1 MDYYDYLKKM
11 LFTLF
16 HQEDEQGEA
25 ALFVRGYNGLC
36 ISEKDMRL
44 LMDEHD
50 TDALFYH
57 TFTRQNI
64 SAPYEPFLD
73 AIYYYYHSYYES
85 ELSVEEFADQ
95 CGIYELQKEIFI
107 SYLTDHTAKRSEL
120 IIPSEVEY
128 EKKRFMHSIIN
139 CYRFLS
145 KQHHLILVFHELQYA
160 SLSTIHLLKEW
171 MDTFASQRVRLVL
184 FYDEAKL
191 PSAYCEQAFS
201 GMINTA
207 EEKNQMIDWENM
219 ASEERVESFAGFLP
233 EGAGFREYLNR
244 LRNLYHTLA
253 LEDLEYYIGVL
264 HDSLQ
269 EDKIEVERIL
279 MFEFYELAAQCYLLI
294 EDVNSAIFM
303 SEKLSDLYD
312 KKKDLRSDY
321 RYHYVCGTIQMIR
334 SNTENGIRYARRCQR
349 LAQQMND
356 ENAAFLAD
364 VLYEGVQFSGWRN
377 IFAVDFDRIRI
388 DKGMIEKL
396 RKNNFRNTLAHYLV
410 YGYDN
415 DADSIEQMA
424 EGNESQTYREAMH
437 IIIEID
443 NTELLLSLYTKYI
456 VLFSNKGYYK
466 YVDSFY
472 EAKLK
477 IITKEKNLLRQANL
491 YMGLGY
497 NNIVKERYAEA
508 NEKLL
513 EAVQILY
520 EIKKPEGIME
530 CLYNMS
536 VNFIC
541 AGNFQYCQ
549 TYMQLL
555 FKMLQNLGLETIQI
569 CSLPKLY
576 ALRAIS
582 HYMLGND
589 YRFYRS
595 FNNMKQ
601 IIKRF
606 SNKKDLEL
614 SGYHLQSEEWFLYEL
629 LNAILEKNNGNFEEA
644 KKAFMRAEEIFRQCS
659 GTLFYVL
666 PLFIREYYDFDMK
679 IGNTE
684 HAQEI
689 LDYGIEYCREN
700 DYYEKYKY
708 LSAIAGNKNVV
719 EKNALNVLEH
729 RQMENVLQLA
739 YQVGRDHQL
748 YVQRKNIR
756 FLAFWQALL
765 DRNSI
770 SGKTLVEEAMN
781 TLQDNFNLEDMAYME
796 LSGEKADLLYSNITF
811 RGADYQALADFVIAA
826 RQEFLSGRNEKNY
839 VKYEPMLKYFG
850 EKDVFCLIGVPVYE
864 EKGIAAVFAGSAN
877 IHDRCLMSQDDLVII
892 KTAIIQLNRALE
904 RIRDR
909 ENIVRINTRLNELA
923 VTDLLTG
930 LYNRQ
935 GLEHMM
941 EENADCTDTLAIL
954 YVDLDH
960 FKYYNDTFGHDVGD
974 VVLKEFS
981 RVFLDVT
988 RDQGYVVR
996 YGGDEFLIILNHTGV
1011 DGAKEVAENIYD
1023 RIRDGFA
1030 GQLNAYVGRPIRI
1043 PKEMQISCSI
1053 GIVESEDGAIEHVE
1067 TALKRADEA
1076 LYYMKRQGKGGY
1088 MVWNGM

>member
-16 HQEDEQGEA
+16 HQEDEQAES
-25 ALFVRGYNGLC
+25 ALFIRGYNGMR
-36 ISEKDMRL
+36 IHEKDMRL

-64 SAPYEPFLD
+64 RAPYEPFLD
-73 AIYYYYHSYYES
+73 AIHYYYHCYYDS
-85 ELSVEEFADQ
+85 ELSVEEFVDQ
-95 CGIYELQKEIFI
+95 CGVYELQKEIFI

-128 EKKRFMHSIIN
+128 EKKRFMRSIIN

-145 KQHHLILVFHELQYA
+145 KQHHLILVFNELQYA
-160 SLSTIHLLKEW
+160 PLSTIHLLQEW
-171 MDTFASQRVRLVL
+171 MDVSALQRVRLVL

-219 ASEERVESFAGFLP
+219 ASEEREESFAAFLP
-233 EGAGFREYLNR
+233 EGAGFREYLGR

-253 LEDLEYYIGVL
+253 LEDLEYYIGLL
-264 HDSLQ
+264 HDNLQ

-294 EDVNSAIFM
+294 EDVNSAMFM
-303 SEKLSDLYD
+303 SEKLSGFYD

-321 RYHYVCGTIQMIR
+321 RYHYVCGTIQMILA
-334 SNTENGIRYARRCQR
+334 NTENGIRYARRCQR

-356 ENAAFLAD
+356 EHAVFLAD
-364 VLYEGVQFSGWRN
+364 VLYEGAQFSGWRN
-377 IFAVDFDRIRI
+377 IFTVDFDRVQI
-388 DKGMIEKL
+388 DDGMIEKL

-415 DADSIEQMA
+415 DTDSIEQMA
-424 EGNESQTYREAMH
+424 EGNESQTYREAMR
-437 IIIEID
+437 IITEID

-477 IITKEKNLLRQANL
+477 IITQEKNLLRQANL

-497 NNIVKERYAEA
+497 NNIVKEKYAEA
-508 NEKLL
+508 NAKLL

-541 AGNFQYCQ
+541 AGNFQNCQ

-555 FKMLQNLGLETIQI
+555 FKMLKNLGLETIQI

-576 ALRAIS
+576 ALRAIAY
-582 HYMLGND
+582 YMLGND
-589 YRFYRS
+589 YRFYRI

-601 IIKRF
+601 IVNRT
-606 SNKKDLEL
+606 SNERGSEL
-614 SGYHLQSEEWFLYEL
+614 CKYHLQSEERFLYEL
-629 LNAILEKNNGNFEEA
+629 LSAILEKNNENYENAG
-644 KKAFMRAEEIFRQCS
+644 KAFARAEKIFRGCS

-666 PLFIREYYDFDMK
+666 PLFIREYYDFDLK
-679 IGNTE
+679 TGKTE

-708 LSAIAGNKNVV
+708 LSAIAGNKNVI
-719 EKNALNVLEH
+719 EKNALTVLEH
-729 RQMENVLQLA
+729 RQMENLLQLS
-739 YQVGRDHQL
+739 YHIGRDHQL

-770 SGKTLVEEAMN
+770 SEKTLVEEAMN
-781 TLQDNFNLEDMAYME
+781 TLQDNFNLEDMAYLE
-796 LSGEKADLLYSNITF
+796 LVEEKANLLYSNYSF
-811 RGADYQALADFVIAA
+811 LGVDYQALADFVVAA
-826 RQEFLSGRNEKNY
+826 RQEFLTGRNEK
-839 VKYEPMLKYFG
+839 KLCE
-850 EKDVFCLIGVPVYE
+850 I
-864 EKGIAAVFAGSAN
+864 
-877 IHDRCLMSQDDLVII
+877 
-892 KTAIIQLNRALE
+892 
-904 RIRDR
+904 
-909 ENIVRINTRLNELA
+909 
-923 VTDLLTG
+923 
-930 LYNRQ
+930 
-935 GLEHMM
+935 
-941 EENADCTDTLAIL
+941 
-954 YVDLDH
+954 
-960 FKYYNDTFGHDVGD
+960 
-974 VVLKEFS
+974 
-981 RVFLDVT
+981 
-988 RDQGYVVR
+988 
-996 YGGDEFLIILNHTGV
+996 
-1011 DGAKEVAENIYD
+1011 
-1023 RIRDGFA
+1023 
-1030 GQLNAYVGRPIRI
+1030 
-1043 PKEMQISCSI
+1043 
-1053 GIVESEDGAIEHVE
+1053 
-1067 TALKRADEA
+1067 
-1076 LYYMKRQGKGGY
+1076 
-1088 MVWNGM
+1088 